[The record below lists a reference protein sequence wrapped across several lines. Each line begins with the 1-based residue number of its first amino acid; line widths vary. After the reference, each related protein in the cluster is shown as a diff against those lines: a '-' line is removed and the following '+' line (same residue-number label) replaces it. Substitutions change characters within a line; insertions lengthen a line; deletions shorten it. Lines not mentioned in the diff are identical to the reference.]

1 MLHVPQLA
9 NFFQCSCQICLSA
22 ISTVLQLMKPQ
33 MENFLN
39 YGLTYM
45 FHVLKEGFSN
55 SFRLIG
61 KCAFHILSQDIK
73 SL

>member
-1 MLHVPQLA
+1 
-9 NFFQCSCQICLSA
+9 
-22 ISTVLQLMKPQ
+22 
-33 MENFLN
+33 
-39 YGLTYM
+39 M

-55 SFRLIG
+55 SFRFIG